1 MKLLILGSL
10 LEQDMHGYELKKVI
24 ENRTGDFTNYQFGS
38 IYYAI
43 KTLLKDESIE
53 LVGVYDSKDK
63 PSKKVY
69 KITQKGK
76 KVFINELK
84 ETLTDTKRRY
94 YKIDE
99 GIFYINHLDS
109 KEALKILHLN
119 LQYTNNALMYL
130 QEHIKSFQNE
140 NMRKYHASLIIEHS
154 IDHLKAEKKWL
165 KKVIRVIGD
174 S

>member
-99 GIFYINHLDS
+99 GIMYMNHLSSLETIKILKINLKYIN
-109 KEALKILHLN
+109 KALL
-119 LQYTNNALMYL
+119 YL
-130 QEHIKSFQNE
+130 ADHIKEFENE
-140 NMRKYHASLIIEHS
+140 KMKKFHASLIIEHT
-154 IDHLKAEKKWL
+154 IEHMKAEQKWL